1 MHASPRQ
8 GNRRRRVPSVPPAAR
23 NVLVTS
29 AAILI
34 TGFFLASPAAAQDN
48 GRPIVSHG
56 LSYLTGF
63 GPKNYPVVSLLWAE
77 IILCLAVAAII
88 AILVLAGSLWRRRV
102 ATGGMELV
110 PLERSGSGLSFIY
123 IGIGITFPVLVGFAV
138 WNYYVLAS
146 IAGPRTDAPVTIEVT
161 GHQWWWEVRYL
172 NGDQD
177 HPAFVTANEIHIP
190 LRTPVKVVLHTADV
204 IHSFWVPALS
214 GKMDTIPGQN
224 NTTWLQADQPGIYR
238 GQCTEYCGQ
247 QHAHMGFIVT
257 AESQSAFDRWWSE
270 QASGPK
276 FGEANTGAQHGQ
288 NIFMQHCA
296 VCHTV
301 RGTLA
306 QGKIGPDLSHLME
319 RKTIAAATLP
329 NTIGALSGWI
339 SNPQHIKPGNYMPT
353 LTLTAVEL
361 SSLRDFLKTLQ

>member
-1 MHASPRQ
+1 
-8 GNRRRRVPSVPPAAR
+8 
-23 NVLVTS
+23 
-29 AAILI
+29 
-34 TGFFLASPAAAQDN
+34 
-48 GRPIVSHG
+48 
-56 LSYLTGF
+56 
-63 GPKNYPVVSLLWAE
+63 
-77 IILCLAVAAII
+77 
-88 AILVLAGSLWRRRV
+88 
-102 ATGGMELV
+102 
-110 PLERSGSGLSFIY
+110 
-123 IGIGITFPVLVGFAV
+123 
-138 WNYYVLAS
+138 
-146 IAGPRTDAPVTIEVT
+146 
-161 GHQWWWEVRYL
+161 
-172 NGDQD
+172 
-177 HPAFVTANEIHIP
+177 
-190 LRTPVKVVLHTADV
+190 
-204 IHSFWVPALS
+204 VPALS
-214 GKMDTIPGQN
+214 GKTDTIPGQN

-257 AESQSAFDRWWSE
+257 AESQQDFDRWRRE

-288 NIFMQHCA
+288 NVFMQHCA